1 VLLRGQKNMSQL
13 ARDTGIT
20 RGGLYK
26 AFSVDG
32 SSTFATITKV
42 VKALGLQLSIQTS
55 HNHTA

>member
-1 VLLRGQKNMSQL
+1 MSQL